1 VSTLADRLRGVLR
14 TPPPPAP
21 VTSVASGGCVEE
33 ILEEGREE
41 DCTGTASAASARRA
55 RLGTLA
61 DILGGEWDD
70 RDLRRFATIDRRYLP
85 GHRHGRVAMAD
96 GLPPTGGW
104 ARLHLLAGEACGE
117 RLLFVDLE
125 TTGLAGG
132 AGTQA
137 FLVGCAWFDGGSFR
151 IRQFLLTSPSGERA
165 MLEAVATMANGCD
178 AVVTY
183 NGKSF
188 DLPLM
193 ETRFLF
199 QRMPTPF
206 AGKPHVDMVHPAR
219 RLWRTM
225 TPARLGGGGANAG
238 RGGPFPPPVHVDGAS
253 GCRLSELERTLCGHT
268 REDDVPGFEIPGRYF
283 HYVRTGDAS
292 VLRGVLEHNR
302 LDLISLALVTARA
315 AQMLE
320 AGPSGDVSTR
330 EAYGLGRLYERGG
343 LTREARECFGLAAR
357 AEAQADEGTRAE
369 ALRAL
374 AVIARRERQYEEA
387 ATAWRAVLDLP
398 RCPANIAREAAEAL
412 AVHHEHRLRDPRVA
426 HGFALQS
433 LESQESRTGRAAIE
447 RRLARLCRKMGEA
460 PSAGG
465 SPGLPEFG

>member
-1 VSTLADRLRGVLR
+1 MSTLADRLRGVLR

-21 VTSVASGGCVEE
+21 MTGRGSG
-33 ILEEGREE
+33 EE
-41 DCTGTASAASARRA
+41 DGHATAAAASARRA
-55 RLGTLA
+55 HLGTIA
-61 DILGGEWDD
+61 DVLGGEWDD

-85 GHRHGRVAMAD
+85 GHRHGRVALAD

-137 FLVGCAWFDGGSFR
+137 FLVGCAWFDGGTFR

-165 MLEAVATMANGCD
+165 MLEAVAAMANGCD

-219 RLWRTM
+219 RLWRPM
-225 TPARLGGGGANAG
+225 PPARMSGGANAG
-238 RGGPFPPPVHVDGAS
+238 RGGPFAPTVYADGAS

-292 VLRGVLEHNR
+292 VLCGVLEHNR

-320 AGPSGDVSTR
+320 AGPTGDVSTR

-357 AEAQADEGTRAE
+357 AEAQADAWTRVE

-374 AVIARRERQYEEA
+374 AVIARRERQYDEA
-387 ATAWRAVLDLP
+387 AAAWRAVLAVP